1 MNSLAH
7 TIPNFTAPIGVETKN
22 NAVKFLCVIFMALSL
37 LSAYIP
43 EVAPEFTGSLYIINH
58 FALTFIM
65 LTVWYLRPNG
75 QNVVLISAIIA
86 QILLL
91 FAEPFT
97 THDVAR
103 YMWDGAVLLNGFDP
117 YIITPN
123 DTEVEHLRALW
134 PTPEEHA
141 KYPTIYPPFA
151 ISLLAVTASF
161 GPKAAPIAWKVM
173 TTSVAIITI
182 IQSKKLLTLYGK
194 ERHFPLV
201 ALSPLLLMESGIG
214 THLDIFCALFIVLA
228 LIHYK
233 QRNFITVGTL
243 LGLCFTIKF
252 LPAVILFPLA
262 IKAGFP
268 KITRNTIALCGSF
281 LATATVIYAIA
292 LLADLQ
298 VVGVLSTF
306 LQKWRFGSPIFSY
319 LSMNVSEAELL
330 FILGGIALSL
340 LCIVLLKAQQS
351 TTLSCQIMYAIP
363 LLISPVV
370 FPWYLLVFI
379 PLIALRPSITLLL
392 WCSALPLTYE
402 VLDQYNAAGVWAFAA
417 WPVTVTGVV
426 LLIGITLDITLG
438 ITPDSTLK
446 HLKRL
451 MT

>member
-1 MNSLAH
+1 MSK
-7 TIPNFTAPIGVETKN
+7 FSAPICVETKN
-22 NAVKFLCVIFMALSL
+22 NAVKFLCVIFIALSL

-43 EVAPEFTGSLYIINH
+43 EIAPRFTGSLYIINH
-58 FALTFIM
+58 FALTLIM
-65 LTVWYLRPNG
+65 LTIWYLKPDR
-75 QNVVLISAIIA
+75 QNIVLASAIIA
-86 QILLL
+86 QALLL

-103 YMWDGAVLLNGFDP
+103 YLWDGAVLLNGFDP

-151 ISLLAVTASF
+151 ITLLASAASF
-161 GPKAAPIAWKVM
+161 GPMAAPVAWKIM
-173 TTSVAIITI
+173 TTAVAIATI
-182 IQSKKLLTLYGK
+182 IQGKKLLTLYGK
-194 ERHFPLV
+194 EQHFSLI

-214 THLDIFCALFIVLA
+214 AHLDIFCVLFIVLA

-233 QRNFITVGTL
+233 QRNFITVGIL
-243 LGLCFTIKF
+243 FGLCFTVKF

-262 IKAGFP
+262 IKTGFP
-268 KITRNTIALCGSF
+268 KVTRNTVALCGSF
-281 LATATVIYAIA
+281 LVTATVIYGIA

-298 VVGVLSTF
+298 VIGVLATF

-319 LSMNVSEAELL
+319 LSMNVSGAELL

-340 LCIVLLKAQQS
+340 LCIVVLKVQQS
-351 TTLSCQIMYAIP
+351 TILSCQIMYATP

-370 FPWYLLVFI
+370 FPWYLLAFI
-379 PLIALRPSITLLL
+379 PFIALRPSITLLL

-402 VLDQYNAAGVWAFAA
+402 VLDQYNATGIWAFAV

-451 MT
+451 IT